1 MGFFAAIKSVM
12 SQYAGFSGRAR
23 RSEYWYWVLFTLLWC
38 WIPLLNILLGLIFF
52 IPGLAV
58 AVRRLHDTGRSGWWI
73 LISLIPIIGGIVL
86 LIFYC
91 TDSQIGE
98 NDYGPNPKG
107 INPQAAAVQTETID
121 EAKQPETEGDRW
133 QE

>member
-38 WIPLLNILLGLIFF
+38 WIPLLNILLALIFF

-58 AVRRLHDTGRSGWWI
+58 AVRRLHDTGRTGWWL
-73 LISLIPIIGGIVL
+73 LISLVPVIGGIVL

-91 TDSQIGE
+91 TDSQIGD
-98 NDYGPNPKG
+98 NQYGPNPKG
-107 INPQAAAVQTETID
+107 INPQSAAQAETTAEPKEPQTES
-121 EAKQPETEGDRW
+121 DRW
-133 QE
+133 QD

>member
-38 WIPLLNILLGLIFF
+38 WIPLLNILLALIFF

-58 AVRRLHDTGRSGWWI
+58 AVRRLHDTGRTGWWL
-73 LISLIPIIGGIVL
+73 LISLVPVIGGIVL

-98 NDYGPNPKG
+98 NEYGPNPKG
-107 INPQAAAVQTETID
+107 INPQSAAQAEPAAEPKEPQS
-121 EAKQPETEGDRW
+121 EADRW
-133 QE
+133 QD

>member
-38 WIPLLNILLGLIFF
+38 WIPLLNILLALIFF

-58 AVRRLHDTGRSGWWI
+58 AVRRLHDTGRTGWWL
-73 LISLIPIIGGIVL
+73 LISLVPVIGGIVL

-98 NDYGPNPKG
+98 NQYGPNPKG
-107 INPQAAAVQTETID
+107 TNPQSAAQAETTAETKEPQTES
-121 EAKQPETEGDRW
+121 DRW
-133 QE
+133 QD

>member
-38 WIPLLNILLGLIFF
+38 WIPLLNILLALIFF

-58 AVRRLHDTGRSGWWI
+58 AVRRLHDTGRTGWWL
-73 LISLIPIIGGIVL
+73 LISLVPVIGGIVL

-98 NDYGPNPKG
+98 NQYGPNPKG
-107 INPQAAAVQTETID
+107 ITPQSAAQAETT
-121 EAKQPETEGDRW
+121 AETKEPQSESDRW
-133 QE
+133 QD